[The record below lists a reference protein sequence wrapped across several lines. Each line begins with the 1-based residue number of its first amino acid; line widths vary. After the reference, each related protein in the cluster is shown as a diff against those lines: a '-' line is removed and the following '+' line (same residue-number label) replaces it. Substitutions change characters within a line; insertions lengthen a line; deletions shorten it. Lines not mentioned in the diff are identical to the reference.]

1 MPAAVPGAEG
11 SPGTRWDGAQGAA
24 GGWQLLIPSCTAP
37 PCCSPTA
44 LGCRSIKKQP
54 LSNFCSHEERGMPLH
69 QEQPPRLHQEL
80 LASHVNKHLSHVWL
94 EEIHGCV
101 MFLSIRNKKEFFTE
115 H

>member
-1 MPAAVPGAEG
+1 
-11 SPGTRWDGAQGAA
+11 
-24 GGWQLLIPSCTAP
+24 
-37 PCCSPTA
+37 
-44 LGCRSIKKQP
+44 
-54 LSNFCSHEERGMPLH
+54 MPLH